1 MGAKVLLLFG
11 LTKGIKIKVWVTH
24 IFASKPL

>member
-11 LTKGIKIKVWVTH
+11 LAKGIKIKVWDGR
-24 IFASKPL
+24 IFALKPL